1 MDHISIIVEGMSC
14 LQCEDKIKDALLK
27 LNGITSVM
35 VNRELK
41 RVLVE
46 FDNEKMPVEV
56 IKATV
61 EDQGFEVK

>member
-1 MDHISIIVEGMSC
+1 MDHISLLVDGISC
-14 LQCEDKIKDALLK
+14 LQCEDKIKEALLK

-35 VNRELK
+35 VNRELR

-56 IKATV
+56 IKATI